1 MGGENQYGDVSILLS
16 IKYIQLKKYIYIYK
30 YIFETNKTRFCQ
42 VISNISK
49 VMEKLKRNKKLKKNT
64 HRILTNYIFVITNST
79 KMIETKNYNKFK
91 SKLHTRL
98 INKESSV

>member
-16 IKYIQLKKYIYIYK
+16 IKYIQLKKNIYIYK

-49 VMEKLKRNKKLKKNT
+49 VMEK
-64 HRILTNYIFVITNST
+64 
-79 KMIETKNYNKFK
+79 
-91 SKLHTRL
+91 
-98 INKESSV
+98 

>member
-16 IKYIQLKKYIYIYK
+16 IKYIQLKKYIYK

-49 VMEKLKRNKKLKKNT
+49 VMEKLKRNKKLKKIT
-64 HRILTNYIFVITNST
+64 HRILTNYIYVITNST

-98 INKESSV
+98 INKESRA